1 MAVKFVLPMR
11 VLVHILYQKFNK
23 NFNLVYFTK
32 DKIGPLDR
40 LFSFE
45 KANFENFTVDDL
57 EFLYQTGT
65 CVNMHKMPCFTRKN
79 FTDCSE
85 AFNTS

>member
-1 MAVKFVLPMR
+1 MR
-11 VLVHILYQKFNK
+11 VLVHILYQTFNK

-57 EFLYQTGT
+57 EFF
-65 CVNMHKMPCFTRKN
+65 VPDWNMREHAQNALFH
-79 FTDCSE
+79 
-85 AFNTS
+85 A

>member
-1 MAVKFVLPMR
+1 MAVKFALPMR
-11 VLVHILYQKFNK
+11 VFVHILYQKINK

-45 KANFENFTVDDL
+45 KANMVFFYKFKILSGCEVRSANASA
-57 EFLYQTGT
+57 
-65 CVNMHKMPCFTRKN
+65 
-79 FTDCSE
+79 CSHIV
-85 AFNTS
+85 SKI